1 MAFTDPLDAL
11 EAVIRSRRGTDP
23 GASYTASL
31 FAKGRPKIAQKLGE
45 EAVEAVIAAVR
56 GDRAELIGEAAD
68 VLFHLLVVLVDA
80 GLTLDDVR
88 AELSKREGVSGLVEK
103 AARPKAAAVAVAE
116 PVEVPVAVPVAE
128 PVAES
133 PVAEPVPASS
143 PLPLSGGSATGAKH
157 DSNKASDR
165 EQALPRPLPQ
175 AGGGF

>member
-23 GASYTASL
+23 AASYTASL

-56 GDRAELIGEAAD
+56 GDRGELVGEAAD

-103 AARPKAAAVAVAE
+103 AARPKVVAEAQPVTASAAE
-116 PVEVPVAVPVAE
+116 PVVEPPVADPAT
-128 PVAES
+128 
-133 PVAEPVPASS
+133 ASS
-143 PLPLSGGSATGAKH
+143 PLPLSGGSSTGTIR
-157 DSNKASDR
+157 DINKPSDR
-165 EQALPRPLPQ
+165 EQALPRPLPP

>member
-23 GASYTASL
+23 AASYTASL

-56 GDRAELIGEAAD
+56 GDRTELVGEAAD

-103 AARPKAAAVAVAE
+103 AARPKPAAIVE
-116 PVEVPVAVPVAE
+116 PVAKPVAE
-128 PVAES
+128 PVVQPAAAET
-133 PVAEPVPASS
+133 VAASS
-143 PLPLSGGSATGAKH
+143 PLPLSGGSGTGAMR
-157 DSNKASDR
+157 DINKRSDR
-165 EQALPRPLPQ
+165 DQAHPRPLPP

>member
-23 GASYTASL
+23 SASYTASL

-56 GDRAELIGEAAD
+56 GDRAELMGEAAD

-88 AELSKREGVSGLVEK
+88 AELAKRDGVSGLVEK
-103 AARPKAAAVAVAE
+103 ASRARPAAEPIDPPAAE
-116 PVEVPVAVPVAE
+116 PVRQPAPAPLGEPAAAPPAPLTRPMGSAIDEGHLPVKQRGDDEQAA
-128 PVAES
+128 
-133 PVAEPVPASS
+133 
-143 PLPLSGGSATGAKH
+143 PLPLPRGGK
-157 DSNKASDR
+157 
-165 EQALPRPLPQ
+165 
-175 AGGGF
+175 